1 VYWRRRIVVLL
12 VLIGMLLLALVL
24 MNALRQGT
32 GSSGASRADQ
42 SPATPSATGPSATAS
57 SATVPSLPAPTS
69 SALPGLGE
77 PMECADDAIEVS
89 ATTDSSTYRAGE
101 GAVLTLGITNV
112 SDAPCLRDI
121 GPKAN
126 ELLIKSGGYHVWS
139 SDDCSAGA
147 KSKVAT
153 LQPGERFVST
163 ISWDGLMSGKGCPQ
177 ISKVAKAGRYELIGR
192 NGRVTSES
200 TPFSIRRKSG

>member
-1 VYWRRRIVVLL
+1 MYWRRRIVVLL
-12 VLIGMLLLALVL
+12 VLIGMLLLAQVLV
-24 MNALRQGT
+24 NALRQGP
-32 GSSGASRADQ
+32 GPSG
-42 SPATPSATGPSATAS
+42 GPSAEQSPGTTPAS
-57 SATVPSLPAPTS
+57 QPAAPATSGA
-69 SALPGLGE
+69 ALPGLGE
-77 PMECADDAIEVS
+77 PMECADDVIKVS

-101 GAVLTLGITNV
+101 GAVLTLGITNI

-139 SDDCSAGA
+139 SDDCSTGA

-192 NGRVTSES
+192 NDRVTSES